1 MSRPLL
7 SALTLALLSVAPV
20 WSFAANAPRY
30 SASAS
35 LSPSPVASSG
45 RFRLQA
51 GLHPAGTPMPSDTKQ
66 ADPIRSAAVVEAAT
80 AGRYRL
86 TAVVTN
92 KASLAVCGLDTMF
105 QNGFE

>member
-7 SALTLALLSVAPV
+7 SALTLALLSVAPA
-20 WSFAANAPRY
+20 WAIAANAQRY

-35 LSPSPVASSG
+35 LSPSPVASSA

-51 GLHPAGTPMPSDTKQ
+51 GLLPPGTPMPIETKQ
-66 ADPIRSAAVVEAAT
+66 AEPLRSATVQPAT
-80 AGRYRL
+80 AGRYQL
-86 TAVVTN
+86 KATVAN
-92 KASLAVCGLDTMF
+92 KGVAVCSLDTMF

>member
-20 WSFAANAPRY
+20 WSSAANAPRY

-35 LSPSPVASSG
+35 LSPSPVASSA
-45 RFRLQA
+45 RFRMQADLQ
-51 GLHPAGTPMPSDTKQ
+51 PAGTPIPGDSKQ
-66 ADPIRSAAVVEAAT
+66 ADPVRMPAQVEAPA

-86 TAVVTN
+86 TAAVTN